1 MKKHFFLL
9 LITAVLGSGCYSFQ
23 GISIDYNTTKTF
35 YIPTFSI
42 AATQADPVTG
52 LRLTEK
58 LRQKILQNT
67 RLTYK
72 AEEPDVEFTG
82 NIVSFNVTSL
92 APGTNNLAT
101 LSRLE
106 MVVSINY
113 TDNKDSKKSWSQN
126 FPRYADFDPAT
137 NNFEAVKGDLIRQ
150 INDLL
155 IEDIFNK
162 SFGNW

>member
-1 MKKHFFLL
+1 MIKHFFLL
-9 LITAVLGSGCYSFQ
+9 SIIAILGSGCYSFQ
-23 GISIDYNTTKTF
+23 GISIDYSTTKTF
-35 YIPTFSI
+35 YIPTFTI
-42 AATQADPVTG
+42 AATQADPTTG

-72 AEEPDVEFTG
+72 NEDPDVEFSG
-82 NIVSFNVTSL
+82 NIVGFNVTSL
-92 APGTNNLAT
+92 APGANNVAT

-106 MVVSINY
+106 MVVSVNY
-113 TDNKDSKKSWSQN
+113 TDNKDSKKNWSQN
-126 FPRYADFDPAT
+126 FPRYADFNPST
-137 NNFEAVKGDLIRQ
+137 SNFEAVKGDLIRQ